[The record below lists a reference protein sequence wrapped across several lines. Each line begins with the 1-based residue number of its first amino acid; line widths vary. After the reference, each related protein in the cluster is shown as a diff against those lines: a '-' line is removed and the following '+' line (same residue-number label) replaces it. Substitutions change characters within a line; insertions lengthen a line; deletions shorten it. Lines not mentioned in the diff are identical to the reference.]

1 MPVLGLPRAAEDILT
16 TLLVNHEVT
25 SWKITGEGNSTVFV
39 LRMSSA
45 PQSTGSP
52 LRPSAW
58 RRKAPSD
65 VRRDVRRAILRQERH
80 VNDTNNTATPV
91 YTERGNSDNNRNA
104 ITRDQQ
110 TDKKEAETVTTTSQ
124 ASETSLK
131 LAETSVGK
139 LCNGVYDVTSTQ
151 NELHTPLHTPP
162 REHAARDSYSETD
175 MGQNSDTLVSTTRSQ
190 MLVNKPEAMC
200 RDDDNNILPEDSE
213 VDMEAEM
220 EEFNLEE
227 LATVAGIKV
236 TEVDACIGDLDV
248 RKKRELRDES
258 RNGRLNKIV
267 LDHRGGKE
275 ILTGETDDFIVTYD
289 CRQNGLFSW
298 HIKDPRREDPYIN
311 HTNYCIK
318 TWPEVDTE
326 QYADEVDRLFSNVD
340 LLCCLFRS
348 RLS

>member
-124 ASETSLK
+124 ASETSFK
-131 LAETSVGK
+131 VG
-139 LCNGVYDVTSTQ
+139 LGV
-151 NELHTPLHTPP
+151 
-162 REHAARDSYSETD
+162 
-175 MGQNSDTLVSTTRSQ
+175 
-190 MLVNKPEAMC
+190 
-200 RDDDNNILPEDSE
+200 I
-213 VDMEAEM
+213 
-220 EEFNLEE
+220 F
-227 LATVAGIKV
+227 
-236 TEVDACIGDLDV
+236 
-248 RKKRELRDES
+248 
-258 RNGRLNKIV
+258 
-267 LDHRGGKE
+267 
-275 ILTGETDDFIVTYD
+275 
-289 CRQNGLFSW
+289 
-298 HIKDPRREDPYIN
+298 
-311 HTNYCIK
+311 
-318 TWPEVDTE
+318 
-326 QYADEVDRLFSNVD
+326 
-340 LLCCLFRS
+340 
-348 RLS
+348 